1 MKKHR
6 ALLASLLISTG
17 ILFVGTN
24 AHAAI
29 ADDFSS
35 NSSGWQLIDL
45 QGSGNYTTVIGTQ
58 GVTYNSG
65 GYISATDPS
74 NYSFYFDAPDKYTGN
89 LSAYSGGTL
98 SFDTFYTTKET
109 ASAWRDDA
117 DIVLTSGSTH
127 LVWQAAS
134 NPGTDWAHVSVVLGV
149 SQGWKIGSISGSNA
163 TAADIANALS
173 NVTALRIRGEY
184 ANGLV
189 ETTALDN
196 VVLAPVPEPETWAML
211 VAGLGLIGALRRRK
225 SGN

>member
-35 NSSGWQLIDL
+35 DSSGWQLIDL
-45 QGSGNYTTVIGTQ
+45 QGSGNYTNVIGTQ

-98 SFDTFYTTKET
+98 SFDTFYTPNET
-109 ASAWRDDA
+109 SSAWRDDA
-117 DIVLTSGSTH
+117 DIMLTSGSTH

-134 NPGTDWAHVSVVLGV
+134 NPGATWTHVNVVLGV
-149 SQGWKIGSISGSNA
+149 SQGWKIGTIHGNDA
-163 TAADIANALS
+163 TASEIANALS

-184 ANGLV
+184 VNGVV

-196 VVLAPVPEPETWAML
+196 VVLTPVPEPETYAMFL
-211 VAGLGLIGALRRRK
+211 AGLGLMGAAARRRAR
-225 SGN
+225 S

>member
-17 ILFVGTN
+17 ALFVGPN

-35 NSSGWQLIDL
+35 DSSGWQLIDL
-45 QGSGNYTTVIGTQ
+45 QGSGNYTNVIGTQ

-65 GYISATDPS
+65 GYISAADPS
-74 NYSFYFDAPDKYTGN
+74 NYSFYFDAPDRYKGN
-89 LSAYSGGTL
+89 LSSYSGGTL
-98 SFDTFYTTKET
+98 SFDTFYTLNET
-109 ASAWRDDA
+109 SSAWRDDA

-134 NPGTDWAHVSVVLGV
+134 NPGATWTHVNVVLGA
-149 SQGWKIGSISGSNA
+149 SQGWKIGTIHGNDA
-163 TAADIANALS
+163 TASEIANALS

-184 ANGLV
+184 VNGVV

-196 VVLAPVPEPETWAML
+196 VVLTPVPEPETYAMFL
-211 VAGLGLIGALRRRK
+211 AGLGLMGALARRRAR
-225 SGN
+225 S